1 MNSLRSARR
10 AGGKIKY
17 KGRFALKSKV
27 VTIETALEK
36 IKDGMTIMLPGFQDV
51 GGPAKFE
58 MEMLEKGVKDL
69 TLISCDAG
77 NPSRPAGVG
86 KLIINNRVKKL
97 ITAHIGLNPV
107 AGQLM
112 NSGEMEVELVPMG
125 TFAERIRC
133 GGAGLGGFLTPTGV
147 GTIVAEG
154 KQTIEL
160 NGREY
165 LLEEPLHADVAIL
178 KAWKADKS
186 GNLVYNRCAR
196 NYNPA
201 MAMAADLVIVQA
213 ENIVEVGELDPDAI
227 MTPGVLVDM
236 IVHMEE

>member
-1 MNSLRSARR
+1 MR
-10 AGGKIKY
+10 
-17 KGRFALKSKV
+17 
-27 VTIETALEK
+27 
-36 IKDGMTIMLPGFQDV
+36 
-51 GGPAKFE
+51 
-58 MEMLEKGVKDL
+58 
-69 TLISCDAG
+69 
-77 NPSRPAGVG
+77 

-107 AGQLM
+107 AGELM
-112 NSGEMEVELVPMG
+112 NAGELEVELVPMG

-147 GTIVAEG
+147 GTVVAEG

-178 KAWKADKS
+178 KAWKADKA

>member
-1 MNSLRSARR
+1 M
-10 AGGKIKY
+10 
-17 KGRFALKSKV
+17 KSKV

>member
-1 MNSLRSARR
+1 M
-10 AGGKIKY
+10 
-17 KGRFALKSKV
+17 KSKV

-36 IKDGMTIMLPGFQDV
+36 IQDGMTIMLPGFQDV

-107 AGQLM
+107 AGELM
-112 NSGEMEVELVPMG
+112 NAGEMEVELVPMG

-147 GTIVAEG
+147 GTVVAEG
-154 KQTIEL
+154 KQVIEL

-178 KAWKADKS
+178 KAWKADKA

>member
-1 MNSLRSARR
+1 MNSLRSARW

-107 AGQLM
+107 AGELM
-112 NSGEMEVELVPMG
+112 NAGEMEVELVPMG

-154 KQTIEL
+154 KQTITL

-178 KAWKADKS
+178 KAWKADKA

>member
-1 MNSLRSARR
+1 M
-10 AGGKIKY
+10 
-17 KGRFALKSKV
+17 KSKV
-27 VTIETALEK
+27 VTIETALEQ

-77 NPSRPAGVG
+77 TPSRPAGVA

-107 AGQLM
+107 AGELM
-112 NSGEMEVELVPMG
+112 NAGELEVELVPMG

-147 GTIVAEG
+147 GTVVAEG

-178 KAWKADKS
+178 KAWKADKA

>member
-1 MNSLRSARR
+1 M
-10 AGGKIKY
+10 
-17 KGRFALKSKV
+17 KSKV

-107 AGQLM
+107 AGELM
-112 NSGEMEVELVPMG
+112 NAGEMEVELVPMG

-154 KQTIEL
+154 KQTITL

-178 KAWKADKS
+178 KAWKADKA

>member
-1 MNSLRSARR
+1 M
-10 AGGKIKY
+10 
-17 KGRFALKSKV
+17 KSKV
-27 VTIETALEK
+27 VSIEAALEQ

-58 MEMLEKGVKDL
+58 MEMLEKGIKDL

-107 AGQLM
+107 AGELM

-133 GGAGLGGFLTPTGV
+133 GGSGLGGFLTPTGV
-147 GTIVAEG
+147 GTVVAEG
-154 KQTIEL
+154 KPVIEL

-165 LLEEPLHADVAIL
+165 LLEEPLHADVAII
-178 KAWKADKS
+178 KAWKADKI

-201 MAMAADLVIVQA
+201 MAMAADFVIVQA
-213 ENIVEVGELDPDAI
+213 ENIVEVGELDPDII

>member
-1 MNSLRSARR
+1 MNSLRSARW

-36 IKDGMTIMLPGFQDV
+36 IQDGMTIMLPGFQDV

-107 AGQLM
+107 AGELM
-112 NSGEMEVELVPMG
+112 NAGEMEVELVPMG

-154 KQTIEL
+154 KQTITL

-178 KAWKADKS
+178 KAWKADKA

>member
-1 MNSLRSARR
+1 M
-10 AGGKIKY
+10 
-17 KGRFALKSKV
+17 KSKV

-36 IKDGMTIMLPGFQDV
+36 IQDGMTIMLPGFQDV

-107 AGQLM
+107 AGELM
-112 NSGEMEVELVPMG
+112 NAGEMEVELVPMG

-154 KQTIEL
+154 KQTITL

-178 KAWKADKS
+178 KAWKADKA